1 MLAAAVRA
9 NAALNGR
16 DFALP
21 DDVKRLALPLICHR
35 IVLAPNAEIDGITS
49 DRVLNEILDQTAAPR

>member
-1 MLAAAVRA
+1 MRA

-21 DDVKRLALPLICHR
+21 DDVKRLALPLIRHR

-49 DRVLNEILDQTAAPR
+49 DRVLSEILDQTAAPR